1 MTFQTPSEQQAQAD
15 QQSAA
20 EPGGQ
25 RWSPVEALPAG
36 WLPVCRTGSFSVP
49 IRPSLSRPGQ
59 TGTMTAKIT
68 PNTPSGTVV
77 SGFLK
82 VDTLNGTTSK

>member
-49 IRPSLSRPGQ
+49 IRPSLSPGSDRHDDGEDYTKHTQ
-59 TGTMTAKIT
+59 RHSRQRL
-68 PNTPSGTVV
+68 P
-77 SGFLK
+77 
-82 VDTLNGTTSK
+82 